1 MRKVLRSVIFVGP
14 QALGRWFSDFGQIGK
29 NHLGNTH
36 RGNQFTFG
44 SSLRHML
51 RDAEFFTQKNPL
63 GSSLQT
69 GSLYQKLCVFYGYK
83 GLGCHTIHTVP

>member
-51 RDAEFFTQKNPL
+51 WGAELFTQKIPWVVLYNPVIYIKNCVYA
-63 GSSLQT
+63 T
-69 GSLYQKLCVFYGYK
+69 GIKA
-83 GLGCHTIHTVP
+83 